1 VDKQTEEDIKRNMWR
16 LKVTIDVLRWLAFQ
30 ACPFRCHDESLD
42 SINQGNFLE
51 MVKLIAFYDAEIGE
65 VVLGNTPH
73 NAKYTSPSIQKE
85 ILNII
90 ASNVQR
96 EIRKEIG
103 DAKFCLLVD
112 ESRDE
117 SKREQMAVVIRFVD
131 RNGFTR
137 ERFLDIVH
145 VLDTSSATLKH
156 ELSAVLV
163 NHQLDVSKLRGQGY
177 DGASNMRG
185 EWNGQQAKF
194 MEECPYA
201 YYIHCFAHQLQLALV
216 AAAKEVPDVH
226 NFFDHLALVVT
237 TVVSSSK
244 RHDELHANQV
254 AEMEHLSELG
264 ELETASGA
272 NQVGTLK
279 RPCDTR
285 WSSHYAS
292 VSSLL
297 KLYQP
302 TFLVLKSIATSKGS
316 GTSPSTRAKANGV
329 VKLMVY
335 FDFIFIVHVMKELMG
350 ITYMLCKKLQLK
362 SQDIVNAMDD
372 VKTTKLLIQKLRDN
386 GWSKFKTDV
395 LSFCAKHGV
404 KTSGFGE
411 LYVDFINSRAD
422 DESTVQHHSRCDIFM
437 VVVDQQAQELNSRFN
452 RQASH
457 YVHFLGPPKLIQ
469 II

>member
-103 DAKFCLLVD
+103 DAKFFLLVD

-117 SKREQMAVVIRFVD
+117 SKREQMAVVIHFVD
-131 RNGFTR
+131 RKGFTR

-145 VLDTSSATLKH
+145 VLDTSPTTLKH
-156 ELSAVLV
+156 ELSVVLV

-185 EWNGQQAKF
+185 EWNGLQAKF

-216 AAAKEVPDVH
+216 AAAKELPDVH

-244 RHDELHANQV
+244 RNDELHANQV
-254 AEMEHLSELG
+254 ADMEHLIDLG
-264 ELETASGA
+264 DLETSSGA
-272 NQVGTLK
+272 NQVGTSK
-279 RPCDTR
+279 RPCVTMR
-285 WSSHYAS
+285 
-292 VSSLL
+292 L
-297 KLYQP
+297 
-302 TFLVLKSIATSKGS
+302 F
-316 GTSPSTRAKANGV
+316 AN
-329 VKLMVY
+329 
-335 FDFIFIVHVMKELMG
+335 
-350 ITYMLCKKLQLK
+350 
-362 SQDIVNAMDD
+362 S
-372 VKTTKLLIQKLRDN
+372 
-386 GWSKFKTDV
+386 
-395 LSFCAKHGV
+395 
-404 KTSGFGE
+404 
-411 LYVDFINSRAD
+411 
-422 DESTVQHHSRCDIFM
+422 
-437 VVVDQQAQELNSRFN
+437 
-452 RQASH
+452 
-457 YVHFLGPPKLIQ
+457 
-469 II
+469 